1 MLEMLFANIVEI
13 TASVSILILL
23 LLALTPLLRRRYAAK
38 WRYWVWFA
46 LAARL
51 LIPLNISLPKAP
63 VQVQIPNRTVL
74 SVPAADTAAQIS
86 AVQPAAGG
94 EPVRI
99 SQAAASTPVTIMQL
113 AAMIW
118 LAGAV
123 LFLLWQAASYLY
135 FARQVRRWS
144 RPAKDSRV
152 LELAEQ
158 LQRETGLRKPMPV
171 LICPKAPGP
180 MAMGLFSPRLL
191 LVSETYETR
200 ALYFILKHEMVH
212 VRRGDIWYKMLLLL
226 ANALHW
232 FNPLVWWMSHQA
244 GRDVEIACDDEV
256 IRGMDRESR
265 GYYGSTILEVVRKRH
280 SAPAFSTYFSG
291 SGRSVKERL
300 RNLFDRRNKRKGVLA
315 LCLVVLLAGAVGIFA
330 ACTASS
336 PSSLPDGQDQSAPSM
351 EVDLGEMGRVTFEI
365 PAVFD
370 GRLEALVET
379 SEEVT
384 TVQLWLKD
392 VPAEEQLYTL
402 CLMTEKALAQMEAD
416 GMPLPVELLRQ
427 DGYLIGGR
435 IVPYNPLEDFAEE
448 YPDEYALVQEH
459 HSELWQSIQNTIAWV
474 PLTKEPQDTEEKEQI
489 LAALQQIIRQYQAG
503 TVENNAL
510 EPRFEDFPADA
521 RYPQLTSIEDFTVE
535 EGNEMFGRM
544 VRLSAGSYDMICAL
558 DYFSDPGNGES
569 AGWAVSAVRFESNG
583 TSSEDTPL
591 LYEYLPFSDQQV
603 GTVVVE
609 RYSGTQVEAASLSGE
624 AAQDLCRSLSM
635 VPVTGVEDPDPAAG
649 SKRVY
654 QFTLLDGTVYTIEE
668 RKDIML
674 NGRLICRLDDA
685 VEGFPEPWQYSDLVW
700 TRYEVDPVT
709 GVRTVLE
716 QETPP
721 DFYAKAYLDFEMEGV
736 SGRRYAEEGDW
747 EKVEQVLQGF
757 TMDNLQSLVLT
768 SLPSDQ
774 TERVE
779 MNQSQVN
786 EALEIIQALQGDPWP
801 YGPNEQL
808 NPPTGGGCG
817 AQLVRDDG
825 VTVQFFFNG
834 AWLTVTMTGE
844 EQSIVFDCES
854 PEANSRAYAID
865 ELFWKILNP
874 GQ

>member
-86 AVQPAAGG
+86 AVPPAAGG

-180 MAMGLFSPRLL
+180 MVMGLFSPRLL

-392 VPAEEQLYTL
+392 VPAVEQLYTL

-416 GMPLPVELLRQ
+416 GMPLPLS
-427 DGYLIGGR
+427 YCGR
-435 IVPYNPLEDFAEE
+435 
-448 YPDEYALVQEH
+448 
-459 HSELWQSIQNTIAWV
+459 T
-474 PLTKEPQDTEEKEQI
+474 
-489 LAALQQIIRQYQAG
+489 
-503 TVENNAL
+503 
-510 EPRFEDFPADA
+510 
-521 RYPQLTSIEDFTVE
+521 
-535 EGNEMFGRM
+535 
-544 VRLSAGSYDMICAL
+544 
-558 DYFSDPGNGES
+558 
-569 AGWAVSAVRFESNG
+569 
-583 TSSEDTPL
+583 
-591 LYEYLPFSDQQV
+591 
-603 GTVVVE
+603 
-609 RYSGTQVEAASLSGE
+609 
-624 AAQDLCRSLSM
+624 
-635 VPVTGVEDPDPAAG
+635 
-649 SKRVY
+649 
-654 QFTLLDGTVYTIEE
+654 
-668 RKDIML
+668 DI
-674 NGRLICRLDDA
+674 
-685 VEGFPEPWQYSDLVW
+685 
-700 TRYEVDPVT
+700 
-709 GVRTVLE
+709 
-716 QETPP
+716 
-721 DFYAKAYLDFEMEGV
+721 
-736 SGRRYAEEGDW
+736 
-747 EKVEQVLQGF
+747 
-757 TMDNLQSLVLT
+757 
-768 SLPSDQ
+768 
-774 TERVE
+774 
-779 MNQSQVN
+779 
-786 EALEIIQALQGDPWP
+786 
-801 YGPNEQL
+801 
-808 NPPTGGGCG
+808 
-817 AQLVRDDG
+817 
-825 VTVQFFFNG
+825 
-834 AWLTVTMTGE
+834 
-844 EQSIVFDCES
+844 
-854 PEANSRAYAID
+854 
-865 ELFWKILNP
+865 
-874 GQ
+874 